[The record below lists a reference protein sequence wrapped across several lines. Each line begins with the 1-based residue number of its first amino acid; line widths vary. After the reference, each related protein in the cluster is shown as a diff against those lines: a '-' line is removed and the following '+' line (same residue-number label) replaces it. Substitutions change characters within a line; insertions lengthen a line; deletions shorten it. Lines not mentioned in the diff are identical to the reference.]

1 MAKKHIIVLGGL
13 PGSGKSTTVGVIAE
27 RLGYDTFS
35 TGDFTREMAIE
46 RGLTLEAFNEE
57 CARSGDID
65 HTIDAELKK
74 IEGSKDKMVVD
85 SHLAFH
91 FIPSSFKVFL
101 DISFEQSG
109 KRIFNDSTSAI
120 RKRSGDTM
128 ETLEEAYER
137 TQKRIENH
145 KERYRRLYG
154 LDPYDASQFD
164 LIVDATRDT
173 PEDIATMVIDAYNAW
188 LNT

>member
-101 DISFEQSG
+101 DISLEQSA